1 MKKEANPGKVI
12 SAQCFQFLVW
22 VTAKVEKFPRTHK
35 FTVGDRIHAM
45 VIDIQQGLVEATYT
59 RERTGL
65 LRKVQVDLEKL
76 RFLFRLAA
84 ECRLINAD
92 SYQHAARQI
101 DEIGRMTGGWQKAH
115 HGQTARQSLPADR
128 EFRSAPDSRPEGD
141 PRQA

>member
-12 SAQCFQFLVW
+12 SEQSFQFLVW

-35 FTVGDRIHAM
+35 FTVGDRIHAI

-84 ECRLINAD
+84 
-92 SYQHAARQI
+92 
-101 DEIGRMTGGWQKAH
+101 
-115 HGQTARQSLPADR
+115 
-128 EFRSAPDSRPEGD
+128 
-141 PRQA
+141 